1 PSTVLLI
8 RVNPPTGGVTVI
20 VFDWYAMA
28 MTAMS
33 NSTTP
38 VAGVSVMIV
47 LPAVVLSPTL
57 HPKRMI
63 GGVGVGVA
71 VGVGVGGV
79 GVGGGAAHWQIPT
92 HSLACELASSM
103 AWHPA
108 RRLASSPESRTAFVN
123 SSTDVL
129 VMNP

>member
-1 PSTVLLI
+1 
-8 RVNPPTGGVTVI
+8 
-20 VFDWYAMA
+20 MA

-47 LPAVVLSPTL
+47 LPALVLSPTL

-71 VGVGVGGV
+71 VGV

-129 VMNP
+129 